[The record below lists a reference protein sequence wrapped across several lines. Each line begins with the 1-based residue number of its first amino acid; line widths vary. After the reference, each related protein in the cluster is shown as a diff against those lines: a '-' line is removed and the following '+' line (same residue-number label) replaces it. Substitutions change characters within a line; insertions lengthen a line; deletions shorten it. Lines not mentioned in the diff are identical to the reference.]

1 MATVQNIFDEVRR
14 IIHDEDATNYRW
26 ADAELIDYLNAGMR
40 QIVVLIPEA
49 NTVETIEDTGTSR
62 VARQALP
69 AGGIKFIRVGRNYAD
84 DGTTPQGTVRYVEK
98 DVLDTYDTDW
108 EYTLAAGVVDG
119 ANYFQHFC
127 HDSRE
132 PKIYYL
138 YPPPAADNK
147 KLAVVYSAVPT
158 AVTAVGNTFP
168 MDDEYINGA
177 IQYVVYRALTKESR
191 QTLPDAYR
199 QDLWQNFLVA
209 LSLQSDAAD
218 EAGTEANRPPGG
230 D

>member
-1 MATVQNIFDEVRR
+1 MATVQNLFDEARR
-14 IIHDEDATNYRW
+14 IFHDEDSANYRW
-26 ADAELIDYLNAGMR
+26 TDAELIDYLNAGMR
-40 QIVVLIPEA
+40 QIVVLLPEA

-69 AGGIKFIRVGRNYAD
+69 AGGIKFIRVARNYAD
-84 DGTTPQGTVRYVEK
+84 DGTTPQGTVRFVEK
-98 DVLDTYDTDW
+98 DTLDTYDPDW
-108 EYTLAAGVVDG
+108 EYDSTIKADG
-119 ANYFQHFC
+119 ANFFEHFC

-147 KLAVVYSAVPT
+147 RYAAVYAAVPT

-168 MDDEYINGA
+168 LDDEYINAA
-177 IQYVVYRALTKESR
+177 IQYLVYRALTKESR
-191 QTLPDAYR
+191 QTLPDDYR
-199 QDLWQNFLVA
+199 KELWQNFLMALGLQRDA
-209 LSLQSDAAD
+209 LSES
-218 EAGTEANRPPGG
+218 GTESNRPPDG